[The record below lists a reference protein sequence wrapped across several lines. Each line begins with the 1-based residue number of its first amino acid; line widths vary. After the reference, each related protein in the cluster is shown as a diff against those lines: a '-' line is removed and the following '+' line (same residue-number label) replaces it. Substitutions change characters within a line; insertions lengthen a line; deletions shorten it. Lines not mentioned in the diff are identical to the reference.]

1 MSYSNTEWAMKEIF
15 NCGFDD
21 LSIIDDAG
29 VDICEYLDSTD
40 KECISLENL
49 VRFVVNKANETL
61 QKNWEVEKEEI
72 MQKIKELKE
81 DMISECGEDYLTENP
96 NDSEVRIIRFYEEKA
111 DNVIKKGLSLYFNYL
126 DTHISIPYAD
136 ELREFFLLEE
146 PEDIIGFTGIST
158 GYES

>member
-1 MSYSNTEWAMKEIF
+1 
-15 NCGFDD
+15 
-21 LSIIDDAG
+21 
-29 VDICEYLDSTD
+29 
-40 KECISLENL
+40 
-49 VRFVVNKANETL
+49 
-61 QKNWEVEKEEI
+61 
-72 MQKIKELKE
+72 MQQIKELKE
-81 DMISECGEDYLTENP
+81 DVISECGEDYLTENP
-96 NDSEVRIIRFYEEKA
+96 NDNEVRIIRFYEEKA